1 MTCLI
6 GFVKKQTEIRKDHP
20 EFLPAV
26 AVLKFAQQIA
36 AELIDEGVVVVQRA
50 HTCVPMPADVHGGV
64 GAVLL
69 LGRRKAVTLNQMR
82 LLSRLGG
89 FDVFVQVG
97 SR

>member
-50 HTCVPMPADVHGGV
+50 HTCV
-64 GAVLL
+64 LL
-69 LGRRKAVTLNQMR
+69 LGRGKAVTLNQMR